1 MFYQNINDKVG
12 DDGDGGVNDS
22 AFKDQAEKRERER
35 ERERVLVGVWCAS
48 WSGLF
53 TSCLMLW
60 KMFSAQMG

>member
-35 ERERVLVGVWCAS
+35 ERESVGWCVV
-48 WSGLF
+48 
-53 TSCLMLW
+53 C
-60 KMFSAQMG
+60 